1 MSIIQEI
8 RDYKNN
14 SLKQR
19 FVEYIKD
26 VSIPLESR
34 WEAFLEAPMDWKYQ
48 QSYVI
53 HFQVER
59 KLKGREISWYDDFYI
74 EKKETVVME
83 NIIER
88 LEEDLDSFSENGWTL
103 ELIQE
108 FKEEILQKN
117 IGSFDWDW

>member
-34 WEAFLEAPMDWKYQ
+34 WEAFLEAPMDWKEQ
-48 QSYVI
+48 QSYVVN
-53 HFQVER
+53 FQIER
-59 KLKGREISWYDDFYI
+59 KLKSREISWYDDFYI
-74 EKKETVVME
+74 EKNETVVME

-88 LEEDLDSFSENGWTL
+88 IEEDLDSFSENGWNL